1 MNELG
6 FAIKPQHLFLCL
18 SARISVAAL
27 VSCQLKSGFP
37 VSM

>member
-1 MNELG
+1 MNKLG

-18 SARISVAAL
+18 AVL

>member
-6 FAIKPQHLFLCL
+6 FAISTLFLCL
-18 SARISVAAL
+18 TAQISVAVF

-37 VSM
+37 VCM